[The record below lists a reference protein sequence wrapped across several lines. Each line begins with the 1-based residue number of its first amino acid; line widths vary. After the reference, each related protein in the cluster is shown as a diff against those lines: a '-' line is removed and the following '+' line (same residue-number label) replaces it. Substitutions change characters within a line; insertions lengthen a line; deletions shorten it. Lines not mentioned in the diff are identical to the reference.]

1 MGAGELGGVLA
12 HLLARRDLAAT
23 LRIVDAN
30 RQVGAGKALDIM
42 QAAPLERFSTSV
54 SAIDDVYAAAG
65 ADVLVVADRAGGGE
79 WQGEEGLMLLEKI
92 VALGGARTIVCAGAA
107 QRELV
112 ERGVRELGIARH
124 RIIGSAPEALA
135 AAVRAMV
142 ALEANRSARDIAL
155 TVLGVPPHH
164 TVVPWEEAT
173 IGGLAATRLL
183 DEAAR
188 RRVAARVAP
197 LWPPGPIALAAAAV
211 KIVAAILQETV
222 CLASCFVAPDD
233 SAGIRSRAAALPV
246 LLGRNGSVSAVVPS
260 LNVHDRVRLDNA
272 IML

>member
-12 HLLARRDLAAT
+12 HLLARRDLVAT
-23 LRIVDAN
+23 LRMFDAH
-30 RQVGAGKALDIM
+30 RQVAAGQSLDIM

-54 SAIDDVYAAAG
+54 SAIEDVYAAAG
-65 ADVLVVADRAGGGE
+65 ADVLVVADQAGGGE
-79 WQGEEGLMLLEKI
+79 WQGDEGLTLLAKI
-92 VALGGARTIVCAGAA
+92 VPLGGAPTIVCAGAV

-112 ERGVRELGIARH
+112 ERGVREL
-124 RIIGSAPEALA
+124 RIPRNRILGSAPEALA

-142 ALEANRSARDIAL
+142 ALETNRSARDIVL

-164 TVVPWEEAT
+164 AVVPWEEAT

-183 DEAAR
+183 DEVAR

-197 LWPPGPIALAAAAV
+197 LWPPGPFALAAAAV
-211 KIVAAILQETV
+211 RVIAAILQDRA

-246 LLGRNGSVSAVVPS
+246 LLGRNGIVSAVVPS
-260 LNVHDRVRLDNA
+260 LNVHDRVALENA
-272 IML
+272 MML